1 MKMQNSAKKICEMA
15 LFRKWLLCLSFL
27 PAVCFSQVVNG
38 SFEINGQPS
47 LENWVIGC
55 NDGESFQ
62 DAPSGGGTWCLRFPI
77 GNFQGC
83 FPRTAEQTIPEFSNG
98 DILEVTVWARQDEQK
113 LMQTSVYLK
122 IFHEENTTILSVDTT
137 TSKEW
142 TQLTVVD
149 TLFLEEG
156 EGVAIVLDSGMT
168 SGPEMLDSYSY
179 FDLVEVTKIG
189 EIVVSVDDAV
199 DLRIKDFS
207 LFQNFPNPFNPA
219 TTISYHLPKDAKV
232 NLQIYNLLGQEV
244 RTLVNQTQTAGDNLV
259 VWDGKDD
266 SGQIVNSGLYIYRLE
281 TENTAIHR
289 KMLFLK

>member
-1 MKMQNSAKKICEMA
+1 MKMQNFAKKICEMA

-62 DAPSGGGTWCLRFPI
+62 GTPSDGGIWSLRFLT
-77 GNFQGC
+77 GNLQGC
-83 FPRTAEQTIPEFSNG
+83 FPRTAEQTIPELSNG
-98 DILEVTVWARQDEQK
+98 DIVEVSVWARQDEQK
-113 LMQTSVYLK
+113 LSQTSLYLK
-122 IFHEENTTILSVDTT
+122 IFHAEKTTILSIDTT
-137 TSKEW
+137 TSNEW

-156 EGVAIVLDSGMT
+156 DSVAIVLDSGMT
-168 SGPEMLDSYSY
+168 SGPDIVGYSY
-179 FDLVEVTKIG
+179 FDLVEEKKTGQIL
-189 EIVVSVDDAV
+189 VSVDDAA
-199 DLRIKDFS
+199 DLRIKDFR